1 MFLIERRG
9 SGQKAGGN
17 ANGIESGGLE
27 NAPVLP
33 GAYREARRA
42 RDEDVWRQL
51 SEITVWQGV
60 QAWLHTL
67 NPLTAKNYRAGLQR
81 LVRLN
86 LLDLGQTLQQF
97 ALINHEAVVDDI
109 KRLEHWKEAT
119 RQARAAAYISF
130 TGFLQR
136 RTQGIIHKAVS
147 SKEGANKTFF
157 KVREKVKTPALS
169 QLQSRQ
175 FLQQVELLNRRDALV
190 AKLLLQGGKRKSE
203 VLALKVDQIDFSRQ
217 TIAYRQTKTRG
228 TEKVT
233 IINYPSHVMDEL
245 RAYIGDRTGW
255 VFVTRHQRRLS
266 PFQIDRT
273 FRRAGELAG
282 IPFRV
287 TPHVMRVTLVTRLKE
302 LKIQDSDIMKI
313 TGHANPAQLASYDK
327 TDLAD
332 NPTLYHHFV

>member
-1 MFLIERRG
+1 MLLIEKGETAQINAGSSEQG
-9 SGQKAGGN
+9 SGMEHA
-17 ANGIESGGLE
+17 AIPLT
-27 NAPVLP
+27 
-33 GAYREARRA
+33 AYHQARQARE
-42 RDEDVWRQL
+42 ETVWRQL
-51 SEITVWQGV
+51 SAISVWQGV
-60 QAWLHTL
+60 DAWLRTL
-67 NPLTAKNYRAGLQR
+67 NPLTAKNYQAGLQR

-86 LLDLGQTLQQF
+86 LLNPDQTLQQF
-97 ALINHEAVVDDI
+97 ALINHEAVIDDI
-109 KRLEHWKEAT
+109 KRLSHWTEAT

-136 RTQGIIHKAVS
+136 RTQGIVHKAVS

-157 KVREKVKTPALS
+157 KVREKVKTQALS
-169 QLQSRQ
+169 QLQSRD
-175 FLQQVELLNRRDALV
+175 FLLQAERLNRRDALV

-203 VLALKVDQIDFSRQ
+203 VLDLKVDQIDFNRN
-217 TIAYRQTKTRG
+217 TIVYRQTKTRG

-233 IINYPSHVMDEL
+233 VINYPPHIMEEL
-245 RAYIGDRTGW
+245 KGYIGDRTGW
-255 VFVTRHQRRLS
+255 VFVTRRQRRLS

-273 FRRAGELAG
+273 FRRAGEMAG

-302 LKIQDSDIMKI
+302 LKVQDSDIMKI